1 LIEFPPASAVVDGA
15 RPAQAA
21 DSHRL
26 PQQRR
31 RVEWPPNAKQ
41 LIAHASP
48 AEQIFYGGAAGGG
61 KSIWLVVALV
71 GFAATHPNV
80 QVAIFRRHYKEL
92 HQSIVP
98 MVLSMLPRGTYR
110 FDKQLGRLEF
120 PHNNSIVWFL
130 HCARESDVILYQ
142 SSNWRK
148 LGIDEASHMTQ
159 FIVDYLTTRVRG
171 DYRQAQV
178 LLGSNPGGP
187 GHGWLKRRFVRP
199 TGLDVGP
206 RPSPRPL
213 EVWRPYPPR
222 EKPDQYMMSRVFIPA
237 FVQDNVEMVKADP
250 HYFDRILALGGA
262 KARQL
267 AYGDWDSND
276 GMMFGPDWE
285 AEHIVS
291 ESDTTLLTLGFH
303 PQQIIP
309 WHVIPRSDWRPP
321 QSATIFGSIDY
332 GYGAPWSFH
341 LHAILPGG
349 HIRTFFEFY
358 RAGIRDRVQAE
369 MIRTAIGRLMEPVS
383 AGGCHM
389 QRPQWL
395 VYDPQMDNTRER
407 GRAHREHQ
415 RRLPAGPHG
424 ERPGRAADCRREVV
438 AQVAHPAHQGRP
450 GAVGRRA
457 AALADHAGLPGAD
470 SYVAGNADRPGRPGG
485 HRRGCRGSRL
495 GGVRPVPRASAD
507 SAAGETLLRARRAR
521 PAQSGRAARRPV
533 AARRGGRRDTAAD
546 HQHHSRLRSDGDAR
560 QQTARGGDS
569 VSGGVHVPPGRADSR
584 RDGGRGDGCRPPARS
599 PAVMVEDRPQPMM
612 HGYSSADGKRSAFM
626 FREERGTT
634 WTVER
639 HQGSRQLSTTKG
651 LSSRD
656 ARWACVEWTR

>member
-1 LIEFPPASAVVDGA
+1 LSF
-15 RPAQAA
+15 
-21 DSHRL
+21 
-26 PQQRR
+26 RR
-31 RVEWPPNAKQ
+31 RPRSSTAHGRRKPPIRIVYRNNDGDERPPNEKQ

-395 VYDPQMDNTRER
+395 VYDPQMDNTREEVGLTESISDVYR
-407 GRAHREHQ
+407 QVLTESGLAVQLIAGAKSSRKSRIQ
-415 RRLPAGPHG
+415 RTK
-424 ERPGRAADCRREVV
+424 D
-438 AQVAHPAHQGRP
+438 
-450 GAVGRRA
+450 
-457 AALADHAGLPGAD
+457 ALAPSADGLPHWQITLACPELIRTLPEMPTDPDDPEAIDEDAEDHAWEECGRFLEH
-470 SYVAGNADRPGRPGG
+470 RPIPPRVKPYSELDELDPL
-485 HRRGCRGSRL
+485 SRAEQL
-495 GGVRPVPRASAD
+495 GV
-507 SAAGETLLRARRAR
+507 L
-521 PAQSGRAARRPV
+521 
-533 AARRGGRRDTAAD
+533 
-546 HQHHSRLRSDGDAR
+546 
-560 QQTARGGDS
+560 
-569 VSGGVHVPPGRADSR
+569 SR
-584 RDGGRGDGCRPPARS
+584 RDGA
-599 PAVMVEDRPQPMM
+599 AVVTPLQITNIIP
-612 HGYSSADGKRSAFM
+612 G
-626 FREERGTT
+626 
-634 WTVER
+634 
-639 HQGSRQLSTTKG
+639 
-651 LSSRD
+651 
-656 ARWACVEWTR
+656 